1 MKRTFAL
8 LALCSG
14 VVACSST
21 VSRPADNVAFLEV
34 SVTSELP
41 GTEEAPAEFVET
53 DTLVSLSVRAL
64 DRNAEPI
71 SANGPLSVRIR
82 PGRIVDP
89 DGEVESVAACPGS
102 TSGRPDAPY
111 EVEMVDG
118 EWSGDVTYRYTFGP
132 TRVWLTDDQGNDDRE
147 ASYVTGV
154 SDTLWYRKPTL
165 SQMQKTDDP
174 ETNPLER
181 EFVDVR
187 AEDRELIVTALGAAG
202 FWVTDTV
209 DDPGN
214 YAQLFVYTFNA
225 PEEIVVGD
233 RLSTLAGGN
242 QEYLQSTQFSF
253 PDYESAGDGSWDVPD
268 AAVISDDVLCDDNE
282 MEKYEGALLRAENV
296 SIPSGFGSDTSNE
309 DYADYLE
316 YGQWPVE
323 WADGDCTLYLYT
335 ATSIP
340 DFLPTDWSGEP
351 LDYVQGMA
359 TQVWDKWVLTV
370 RGSDDLPSELTE
382 SSDSKGNSAR
392 PAQPPARPHAH

>member
-1 MKRTFAL
+1 MIYRISAL
-8 LALCSG
+8 LLPLLVLGCSKT
-14 VVACSST
+14 A
-21 VSRPADNVAFLEV
+21 SRPADNVAFLEV

-41 GTEEAPAEFVET
+41 GSEKAPAEFVEE
-53 DTLVSLSVRAL
+53 DTVVSLSVRAL

-71 SANGPLSVRIR
+71 AVNGPLSVRIR

-89 DGEVESVAACPGS
+89 DGEVETVAACPGS

-111 EVEMVDG
+111 EIEMVNG
-118 EWSGDVTYRYTFGP
+118 EWSGDVAYRYAFGP
-132 TRVWLTDDQGNDDRE
+132 TRVWLTDDQGTDERD

-165 SQMQKTDDP
+165 GQMQKTDDP

-181 EFVDVR
+181 EFVEVR
-187 AEDRELIVTALGAAG
+187 TDDREVIVTALSSAG

-233 RLSTLAGGN
+233 RLSTLSGGN

-253 PDYESAGDGSWDVPD
+253 PDYEAAGDGSWDVPD
-268 AAVISDDVLCDDNE
+268 AQVIDDNTLCDDNA
-282 MEKYEGALLRAENV
+282 MEKFEGALLRAEDV
-296 SIPSGFGSDTSNE
+296 LIPSGFGTDTSDE

-323 WADGDCTLYLYT
+323 WPDGNCTLYLYT
-335 ATSIP
+335 ATTMP
-340 DFLPTDWSGEP
+340 DFLPTDWSGET
-351 LDYVQGMA
+351 LEFVQGMA

-370 RGSDDLPSELTE
+370 RGSEDLPSELTE
-382 SSDSKGNSAR
+382 SIGQSNAAALPSTSA
-392 PAQPPARPHAH
+392 HAH